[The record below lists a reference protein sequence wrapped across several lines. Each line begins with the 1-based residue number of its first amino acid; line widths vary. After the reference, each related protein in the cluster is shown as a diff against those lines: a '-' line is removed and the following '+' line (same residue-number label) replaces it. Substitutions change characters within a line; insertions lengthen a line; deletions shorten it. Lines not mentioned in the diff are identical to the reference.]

1 MRKDWM
7 VPKIR
12 TIRKNIKE
20 VHKNRHKVPTNY
32 PLGQNVRWE
41 KKFCVFVIRFI
52 PALYL
57 QNFRKNCFFSVR
69 LLPLQNKNFR
79 KKKLS
84 EAHVKN
90 FLFHRKVMFCSQ
102 DIKVFV
108 LLPIPWFTRSVTS
121 WWVLHETG

>member
-1 MRKDWM
+1 M

-32 PLGQNVRWE
+32 PLGQNVWRE
-41 KKFCVFVIRFI
+41 KKFCVFVIKFI

-57 QNFRKNCFFSVR
+57 QNFRKKCFFSVR

-79 KKKLS
+79 KKNYLRRMLRIFYFIEK
-84 EAHVKN
+84 
-90 FLFHRKVMFCSQ
+90 
-102 DIKVFV
+102 
-108 LLPIPWFTRSVTS
+108 
-121 WWVLHETG
+121 